1 MLAPEVF
8 PFLNSLKENNNR
20 EWFKEHKTEHDE
32 ARNAVVH
39 LSSRLFESLN
49 NENQLDKHKVFRIY
63 RDVRF
68 SKNKTPYKTHFGIS
82 FHRQKPKYR
91 GGYYLHLEP
100 GASFLGVGFW
110 GPNKEDLFRIR
121 KEIEMDHEYFEKVA
135 TNKKLLNKWGEMQG
149 DHLKMAPK
157 GFEKDHPGIEY
168 LRHKQFV
175 FIKNIDD
182 KLLLD
187 SNFDSW
193 MSKQLDAIRPFLN
206 YMGDVLTSDLNGESI
221 I

>member
-1 MLAPEVF
+1 
-8 PFLNSLKENNNR
+8 
-20 EWFKEHKTEHDE
+20 
-32 ARNAVVH
+32 
-39 LSSRLFESLN
+39 
-49 NENQLDKHKVFRIY
+49 
-63 RDVRF
+63 
-68 SKNKTPYKTHFGIS
+68 
-82 FHRQKPKYR
+82 
-91 GGYYLHLEP
+91 
-100 GASFLGVGFW
+100 
-110 GPNKEDLFRIR
+110 
-121 KEIEMDHEYFEKVA
+121 
-135 TNKKLLNKWGEMQG
+135 